1 MNSTALSTLQGATLS
16 GETVINEYLIV
27 MEGSGSTGVESSV
40 EKNLADLDLGSS
52 PNPNNSQQHQ
62 VVKMAPRP
70 GPMIGGMQEVRE
82 SYAGFISWAVWG
94 TLLWRNS
101 FGNCWNKTQKNFSHA
116 FVLFCNILYVWET
129 RT

>member
-52 PNPNNSQQHQ
+52 PNPNSQQHQ

-82 SYAGFISWAVWG
+82 SHTGFISWAV
-94 TLLWRNS
+94 
-101 FGNCWNKTQKNFSHA
+101 
-116 FVLFCNILYVWET
+116 
-129 RT
+129 

>member
-1 MNSTALSTLQGATLS
+1 M
-16 GETVINEYLIV
+16 INEYLIV

-40 EKNLADLDLGSS
+40 EKSLADLDLGSS

-82 SYAGFISWAVWG
+82 SNTADMIFVQNF
-94 TLLWRNS
+94 TLLD
-101 FGNCWNKTQKNFSHA
+101 FQAKNFTPRSVQFA
-116 FVLFCNILYVWET
+116 TFFLAN
-129 RT
+129 

>member
-1 MNSTALSTLQGATLS
+1 MSILQVATLS

-40 EKNLADLDLGSS
+40 EKSLADLDLGSS

-82 SYAGFISWAVWG
+82 SHAGFISWAV
-94 TLLWRNS
+94 
-101 FGNCWNKTQKNFSHA
+101 
-116 FVLFCNILYVWET
+116 
-129 RT
+129 

>member
-1 MNSTALSTLQGATLS
+1 M
-16 GETVINEYLIV
+16 INEYLIV

-82 SYAGFISWAVWG
+82 SHTANMIFVQNL
-94 TLLWRNS
+94 TLPD
-101 FGNCWNKTQKNFSHA
+101 FQAKNFTPQKCVICDVFFSRINRVNA
-116 FVLFCNILYVWET
+116 SNINNLDIFWL
-129 RT
+129 